1 MTGAGQLTSAVYSL
15 AACTNPLH
23 PDAFPGLRKM
33 EAEVVRM
40 VCDIFH
46 GGPESVG
53 VVTTGGTESITLACK
68 TFRDLAREEKGI
80 EVGEILCCITAHA
93 AFDKAAAML
102 GMRIRHVPV
111 DPVTMRLDV
120 AAMRSMISRRTVM
133 LVGSACQFPHGS
145 IDDIEAIG
153 SLGLR

>member
-1 MTGAGQLTSAVYSL
+1 MYSL
-15 AACTNPLH
+15 AASTNPLH

-46 GGPESVG
+46 GGSEAVG

-68 TFRDLAREEKGI
+68 TYRDLAREERGV

-111 DPVTMRLDV
+111 EAGTMRLDL
-120 AAMRSMISRRTVM
+120 AAMRAMISSRTVM

-145 IDDIEAIG
+145 VDDIEAIG
-153 SLGLR
+153 ALGLR

>member
-1 MTGAGQLTSAVYSL
+1 MGPCLGLFITAIKSLVIISSKTVTDHRHSAGKLTSAVYSL

-46 GGPESVG
+46 GGPEAVG

-68 TFRDLAREEKGI
+68 TYRDLAREERGVVVVVVL
-80 EVGEILCCITAHA
+80 E
-93 AFDKAAAML
+93 
-102 GMRIRHVPV
+102 
-111 DPVTMRLDV
+111 
-120 AAMRSMISRRTVM
+120 S
-133 LVGSACQFPHGS
+133 
-145 IDDIEAIG
+145 
-153 SLGLR
+153 